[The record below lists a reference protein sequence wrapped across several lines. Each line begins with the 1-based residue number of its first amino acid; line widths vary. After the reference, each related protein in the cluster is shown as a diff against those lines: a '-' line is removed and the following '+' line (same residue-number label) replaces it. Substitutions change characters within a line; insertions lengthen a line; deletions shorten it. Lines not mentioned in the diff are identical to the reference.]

1 MGGKMKGSLAVKS
14 NQTEPIDMPF
24 LPQSPKSLNELDIPS
39 ELVEDL
45 VLRFAFTKAV
55 TNLRNLSKAIKI
67 PISVLMEL
75 FQKMRQRQL
84 FEIVG
89 MEGSDYNFTL
99 SDRGRDFAEKR
110 FYTCQYAGPAPV
122 PVKSYFSAVRSQKGN
137 LSIDREKL
145 RHSFKELV
153 LTDRLLD
160 QLGPALVSQKSIFL
174 YGPTGSGKTSVAANL
189 DRIHDDIVFIP
200 HAIEYDGQII
210 VLYDPLV
217 HEKVKYSGF
226 AYDKRWVPCRRPCI
240 ITGGELEPKMLE
252 LQIEES
258 TKVYTAPIQLRANN
272 GILVIDDFG
281 RQSMP
286 PEYLLNRWIVP
297 LDRRVDY
304 LSLRYG
310 AKFEIPFEM
319 VVVFS
324 TNLDP
329 NSLADEAF
337 LRRIQNKIFVE
348 PVDPMTFTRI
358 FDRIVSQKNIETEP
372 SSAAF
377 LVELCKKFGPGELRA
392 CYPGDI
398 IDIVISIS
406 NYEGEPVKITQSNL
420 RRSVDIYF
428 TKPLATAS

>member
-1 MGGKMKGSLAVKS
+1 MKVSLAVKLNS
-14 NQTEPIDMPF
+14 SELVDMPF
-24 LPQSPKSLNELDIPS
+24 MPQAPNRLEDLDIPRA
-39 ELVEDL
+39 LLEDL
-45 VLRFAFTKAV
+45 VLRHAFTKAV
-55 TNLRNLSKAIKI
+55 TSLRSLNKALKI
-67 PISVLMEL
+67 PVAILMEL
-75 FQKMRQRQL
+75 FQRMRQRQL

-89 MEGSDYNFTL
+89 MEGNDYNFTL
-99 SDRGRDFAEKR
+99 SDTGRAFAEKR
-110 FYTCQYAGPAPV
+110 FYTSQYAGPAPV
-122 PVKSYFSAVRSQKGN
+122 PVKSYFSAVRKQKGQV
-137 LSIDREKL
+137 SISRKHL
-145 RHSFKELV
+145 RNSFKELV
-153 LTDRLLD
+153 LTDCLLD

-189 DRIHDDIVFIP
+189 DRIFEDTVFIP
-200 HAIEYDGQII
+200 YALEYDGQII

-217 HEKVKYSGF
+217 HQKVEFSDF
-226 AYDKRWVPCRRPCI
+226 VYDKRWVPCRRPCI

-258 TKVYTAPIQLRANN
+258 TQVYTAPIQMRANN

-286 PEYLLNRWIVP
+286 PHYLLNRWIVP

-348 PVDPMTFTRI
+348 AVDPETFTKI
-358 FDRIVSQKNIETEP
+358 FDRIVAKKHLQAETASSQLLIKY
-372 SSAAF
+372 
-377 LVELCKKFGPGELRA
+377 CKKYGPGELRA

-398 IDIVISIS
+398 IDIVTSIAG
-406 NYEGEPVKITQSNL
+406 YEGESNKIDSKTIK
-420 RRSVDIYF
+420 RAVDLYF
-428 TKPLATAS
+428 TKPQVSDQKH